1 MSKYKTTWTE
11 LRQHMNEM
19 QLAYVVRY
27 LDPKNGKRFAVPF
40 KTQPDANK
48 KRDQLKRDGAQQLSI
63 TKDYLKGKFKEEVS
77 KDGAYAIGMAK
88 AKDMYNDEKPVDK
101 KTITKAHDIA
111 KAILRKEEVISEE
124 LLIEWD
130 KEEQLQEFSRSQLDA
145 LARQYADMKGKTIS
159 IDNANKLRKIFDRI
173 PDAFLNDLRK
183 RHIPFLSGLALS
195 RMIKKGIPVREDKEL
210 KEGRPSNPLSTTGAT
225 RQPTSKSDKLYLT
238 NPKEHR
244 RRQEL
249 EFTYKRILATMG
261 ARANSREGKI
271 AAMDLAR
278 VRSAK
283 TREDLAKNMK
293 HKGTLKIAE
302 DINERY
308 SVKFSYS
315 KGGKIANA
323 YYDDKEEADK
333 FVKSVIA
340 KGGKAIMTMEN
351 VGDYLKSKLNPTQIQ
366 NIKKTWQNKKASDV
380 TPAVKAHIKNM
391 DIPTQLAIK
400 QANIPHISKLV
411 EETIVEFTTQQ
422 IKQAYGIA
430 NDPRYKGGNYD
441 GAVKAIEKIAKG
453 LSKHPDVA
461 KVLKRTNEDA
471 SNMAQAKATGTQ
483 KRIADLTTSIR
494 DKETRARDINPSDKT
509 KMAIHK
515 ADMNHMRLKLA
526 DLKDKLRMDRQKR
539 AMAAQNEPE
548 TDTSGK
554 PNNKK
559 EITENE

>member
-1 MSKYKTTWTE
+1 MSKYRATW
-11 LRQHMNEM
+11 RQEDLNEFA
-19 QLAYVVRY
+19 LSHTVRY
-27 LDPKNGKRFAVPF
+27 RDPLNKKRFAIPY
-40 KTQPDANK
+40 KDAAK
-48 KRDQLKRDGAQQLSI
+48 AQEKMAQLKRDGVKEIEI
-63 TKDYLKGKFKEEVS
+63 TKDILRGKFKEDVS

-130 KEEQLQEFSRSQLDA
+130 KEEQLQEFSKAQLDI
-145 LARQYADMKGKTIS
+145 LARQFADLKGKTIS
-159 IDNANKLRKIFDRI
+159 IDRANQLRKIFDKI
-173 PDAFLNDLRK
+173 PNHFLNDLRK

-195 RMIKKGIPVREDKEL
+195 RMIQKGIPVK
-210 KEGRPSNPLSTTGAT
+210 
-225 RQPTSKSDKLYLT
+225 
-238 NPKEHR
+238 
-244 RRQEL
+244 
-249 EFTYKRILATMG
+249 
-261 ARANSREGKI
+261 
-271 AAMDLAR
+271 
-278 VRSAK
+278 
-283 TREDLAKNMK
+283 
-293 HKGTLKIAE
+293 E

-411 EETIVEFTTQQ
+411 EETIVEFTTKQ

-441 GAVKAIEKIAKG
+441 GAVKAIEKLAKG

-515 ADMNHMRLKLA
+515 ADMNHMKLKLA

-554 PNNKK
+554 PNKKK

>member
-1 MSKYKTTWTE
+1 MVTRYRSGWDYESLNEFTTV
-11 LRQHMNEM
+11 
-19 QLAYVVRY
+19 YVARWRGK
-27 LDPKNGKRFAVPF
+27 DGKRYASPF
-40 KTQPDANK
+40 KTKDSAENRAKELRSQGNK
-48 KRDQLKRDGAQQLSI
+48 EVSVTQDTLRGNI
-63 TKDYLKGKFKEEVS
+63 KFKSDNSPDIKGMQKEDVS

-111 KAILRKEEVISEE
+111 KAILRKEEVI
-124 LLIEWD
+124 
-130 KEEQLQEFSRSQLDA
+130 
-145 LARQYADMKGKTIS
+145 
-159 IDNANKLRKIFDRI
+159 
-173 PDAFLNDLRK
+173 
-183 RHIPFLSGLALS
+183 
-195 RMIKKGIPVREDKEL
+195 
-210 KEGRPSNPLSTTGAT
+210 
-225 RQPTSKSDKLYLT
+225 
-238 NPKEHR
+238 
-244 RRQEL
+244 L
-249 EFTYKRILATMG
+249 EFTSQQIKQAYGIANDPRYKQGNYDG
-261 ARANSREGKI
+261 AVKAIEK
-271 AAMDLAR
+271 
-278 VRSAK
+278 
-283 TREDLAKNMK
+283 LAKGLSK
-293 HKGTLKIAE
+293 HPDVANVLKRTNE

-323 YYDDKEEADK
+323 YYDDKDEAEK
-333 FVKSVIA
+333 FIKSVIA
-340 KGGKAIMTMEN
+340 KGGKAIMTMED
-351 VGDYLKSKLNPTQIQ
+351 VGDYLKSKLNSTQIQ

-441 GAVKAIEKIAKG
+441 GAVKAIEKLAKG

-515 ADMNHMRLKLA
+515 ADMNHMKLKLA

-554 PNNKK
+554 PNKKK